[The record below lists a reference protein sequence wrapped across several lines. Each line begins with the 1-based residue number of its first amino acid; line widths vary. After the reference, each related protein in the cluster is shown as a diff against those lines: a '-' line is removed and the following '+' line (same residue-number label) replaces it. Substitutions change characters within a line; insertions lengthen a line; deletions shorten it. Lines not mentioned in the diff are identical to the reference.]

1 MILYLDT
8 SALVKLY
15 VSESGYSAVR
25 KRAAA
30 AGTLAA
36 YDDRLRAGA
45 SNVGLSVYPRRLP
58 RARA

>member
-1 MILYLDT
+1 MILYLDM

-15 VSESGYSAVR
+15 VSESGSSAVR

-30 AGTLAA
+30 AGALAA

-45 SNVGLSVYPRRLP
+45 SNAGLSIYPRRLT
-58 RARA
+58 RALA